1 MTYQPP
7 VNPPTTAQGTGSL
20 ADVVTALQGIIRHL
34 SAWVQAFQGRV
45 TTGSFTMPAAA
56 TATIA
61 QPAVLATSEI
71 SLQAVNASAATLTG
85 SSKSLYILSKSP
97 GVSFTVK
104 TGDATNAAGTES
116 FTYLINSPT

>member
-1 MTYQPP
+1 
-7 VNPPTTAQGTGSL
+7 
-20 ADVVTALQGIIRHL
+20 
-34 SAWVQAFQGRV
+34 
-45 TTGSFTMPAAA
+45 MPAAA